1 MISFCCMQQKS
12 TAEAVLSVELEAL
25 APILSQNVIQAQM
38 PIDNQFVTIIIK
50 FKYF

>member
-1 MISFCCMQQKS
+1 MLGIIL
-12 TAEAVLSVELEAL
+12 VVELEAL
-25 APILSQNVIQAQM
+25 ASILSQNVTQVQM

>member
-1 MISFCCMQQKS
+1 MQQKRHYIRS
-12 TAEAVLSVELEAL
+12 TFVELEAL
-25 APILSQNVIQAQM
+25 ASILSQNVIQVQM